1 MIKRIDSL
9 SVKCKSL
16 TVDSG
21 MQPISEGNHC
31 IPPRFLVENVSEM
44 FVEFIQRTFEGCDVK
59 SWAIISCL
67 FLVQNARLKSSN
79 V

>member
-9 SVKCKSL
+9 NVKCKSL
-16 TVDSG
+16 TVVSG
-21 MQPISEGNHC
+21 MQPISEGNHR

-44 FVEFIQRTFEGCDVK
+44 FVEFIQCTFEGCDVK
-59 SWAIISCL
+59 SISCL